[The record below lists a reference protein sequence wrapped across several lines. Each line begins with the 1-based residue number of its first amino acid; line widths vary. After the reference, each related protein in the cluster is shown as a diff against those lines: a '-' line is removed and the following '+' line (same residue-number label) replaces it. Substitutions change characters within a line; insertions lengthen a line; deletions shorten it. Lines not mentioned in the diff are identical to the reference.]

1 MCLAVPMKVRSIN
14 GDLARVDLDG
24 ASMDV
29 SIALLETVAP
39 GDFVIVHA
47 GFAIDRLD
55 EAEGE
60 DTLRLFRDIAEAEG
74 AP

>member
-1 MCLAVPMKVRSIN
+1 MCLAVPMKVRSI
-14 GDLARVDLDG
+14 DDDRARVELDG
-24 ASMDV
+24 VSMEV
-29 SIALLETVAP
+29 SIALLETVSP

-60 DTLRLFRDIAEAEG
+60 ETLRLFRDIAEAEG
-74 AP
+74 TP